1 MQTSDSDQKAE
12 DSPDLL
18 MTQNMMKSILSEI
31 KSIPEQ
37 LISLPNRAYMPNNF
51 NLEMVNVLEKHA
63 MNMVIDPEYVDS
75 LKLKI
80 EEENEEQTPK
90 DANNIKLSA
99 TFNINPHD
107 DGKSWEVGIWYFL
120 ASSLF

>member
-37 LISLPNRAYMPNNF
+37 LISLPNRAYMPDNF

-99 TFNINPHD
+99 TFNINQHDD
-107 DGKSWEVGIWYFL
+107 DGKSWEIGI
-120 ASSLF
+120 

>member
-1 MQTSDSDQKAE
+1 
-12 DSPDLL
+12 
-18 MTQNMMKSILSEI
+18 MKSILSEI

-37 LISLPNRAYMPNNF
+37 LISLPNRAYMPDNF

-75 LKLKI
+75 LKLQI
-80 EEENEEQTPK
+80 EEENEDQTPK

-107 DGKSWEVGIWYFL
+107 DGKSWEVGI
-120 ASSLF
+120 